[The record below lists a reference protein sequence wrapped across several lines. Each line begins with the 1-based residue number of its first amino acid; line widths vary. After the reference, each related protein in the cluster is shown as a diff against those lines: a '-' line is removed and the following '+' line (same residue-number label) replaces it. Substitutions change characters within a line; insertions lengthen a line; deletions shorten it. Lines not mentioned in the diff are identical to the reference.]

1 MRWAEASGTGARSR
15 GCFCHRRATIHCV
28 FAIVAALAATS
39 ALAAGD
45 ADLLPASGYA
55 GVWQRDGAARLFRGA
70 ELYGTIDGGA
80 EIFLEFGFERVTIQR
95 YLARSQ
101 EISLALYRMSDPAA
115 ALGIYLAKCGKE
127 TPDPSFHERHT
138 AGRYQLAFVRER
150 FFAIL
155 ENPAGVPALAPVLV
169 GFARALAAKLPTST
183 PVAAL
188 ALLPKEG
195 QIAGSQRLI
204 RGPVALAELIT
215 LGEGDVLQ
223 LRGAVTAVAASY
235 SDPNAHTLV
244 LVPYPD
250 AAAAA
255 AGFAFLSRHLDPEI
269 KPLAKTTTQIVF
281 KDYSGRF
288 GDATLAA
295 SLITVRLRLAA
306 PPR

>member
-1 MRWAEASGTGARSR
+1 MSWVEAAGTGARSR
-15 GCFCHRRATIHCV
+15 NYSCHWRATIFCT
-28 FAIVAALAATS
+28 FAILAAIAATG

-45 ADLLPASGYA
+45 ADLLPTSGFG
-55 GVWQRDGAARLFRGA
+55 GVWQRDGGAKLYRGA

-80 EIFLEFGFERVTIQR
+80 EIFLEFGFERLTIQR

-101 EISLALYRMSDPAA
+101 EISLALYRMSDPEA

-127 TPDPSFHERHT
+127 TPDPSLAERHT

-150 FFAIL
+150 FFVVV

-169 GFARALAAKLPTST
+169 AFARALAAKLPTST

-188 ALLPKEG
+188 ALLPGER

-204 RGPVALAELIT
+204 RGPVAFAELIT

-223 LRGAVTAVAASY
+223 LRGAVTAAAASY
-235 SDPNAHTLV
+235 GDPSAHTLV
-244 LVPYPD
+244 LVPYPAAP

-255 AGFAFLSRHLDPEI
+255 FAFLSRHLDPEI
-269 KPLAKTTTQIVF
+269 KPLANSATKIVF
-281 KDYSGRF
+281 RDYAGRF
-288 GDATLAA
+288 GDVTLAG
-295 SLITVRLRLAA
+295 SVITVRLHLAE